1 MPMTK
6 GKPGKRAPG
15 KDGHKKKG
23 HKAGRTAVREAVKKG
38 ALAVGGLDV
47 KRHVLPNLPYLFV
60 SWFFAKTAE
69 SFRLAD
75 GADAAAKAV
84 DALSGLGGVVS
95 KNPFPSFHPH
105 DLLAGICGAAAV
117 WAAVYVKGK
126 NARKYRHGVEYG
138 SARWGRPEDIRPFID
153 PEFKN
158 NILLTQTERVMLGRN
173 KLPKYNI
180 NKNVLV
186 IGGSGSGKTRY
197 HLKPNLMQMNASYVV
212 TDPKGT
218 VVLECG
224 KMLQRGGYEIK
235 ILNTIDFRQSMKY
248 NPFRYIRCEND
259 ILKLVSCIMENTKS
273 GDARGGDEFW
283 SKAEAL
289 YYQALI
295 AYIWYEAPEEEK
307 NMNTLLEMLNASEV
321 REEDETFQNAVD
333 MMFGRLEQRE
343 PGHFAVRQY
352 KKYKMAA
359 GKTAKS
365 ILISCGARMAPFDI
379 KEVREMMME
388 DELELDKLGDRKTAL
403 FCIVSDTDM
412 TFNFISAMVY
422 TQMFNTLCD
431 RALEN
436 GGALKTHVTC
446 LFDEFANQK
455 IPNFEHLISV
465 IRSREISAHVI
476 VQTQSQLKAVYKEHA
491 ETISGNC
498 SCVLFLGGKE
508 QGTLKEISEAL
519 GKETI
524 DAVNSSD
531 TRGSQRSYGLNYQK
545 LGKALM
551 TPDELAVMDNGKCIL
566 QVQGVRP
573 FFSDKYDI
581 TRHPQYRNLSDAD
594 PKNAFDVASFL
605 KRRLKVRPEDEFEVW
620 EMDVPPGI

>member
-1 MPMTK
+1 ME
-6 GKPGKRAPG
+6 
-15 KDGHKKKG
+15 DLKKYII
-23 HKAGRTAVREAVKKG
+23 R
-38 ALAVGGLDV
+38 
-47 KRHVLPNLPYLFV
+47 NLPYVLVF
-60 SWFFAKTAE
+60 WFFCKAAE
-69 SFRLAD
+69 AFRLSAGTD
-75 GADAAAKAV
+75 VVTRTVA
-84 DALSGLGGVVS
+84 ALSGLGAYITRS
-95 KNPFPSFHPH
+95 PFPGTNPY
-105 DLLAGICGAAAV
+105 DLMAGLLGAAAV
-117 WAAVYVKGK
+117 RAAVYFKGK
-126 NARKYRHGVEYG
+126 NAKKYRHGVEYG
-138 SARWGRPEDIRPFID
+138 SARWGTREDIKPFIAPKFED
-153 PEFKN
+153 
-158 NILLTQTERVMLGRN
+158 NILLTQTERIMIGRN
-173 KLPKYNI
+173 KIPKYNI
-180 NKNVLV
+180 NKNVLI
-186 IGGSGSGKTRY
+186 IGGSGSGKTRF
-197 HLKPNLMQMNASYVV
+197 HLKPNLMQMYGSYVV

-235 ILNTIDFRQSMKY
+235 ILNTIDFKQSMKY

-259 ILKLVSCIMENTKS
+259 ILKLVTCIMENTKGEGS
-273 GDARGGDEFW
+273 KGGEDFW

-295 AYIWYEAPEEEK
+295 AYIWYEAPEDEK

-333 MMFGRLEQRE
+333 MMFGRLEQRAPE
-343 PGHFAVRQY
+343 HFAVRQY

-365 ILISCGARMAPFDI
+365 ILISCGARLAPFDI
-379 KEVREMMME
+379 KEVRDMMMD

-403 FCIVSDTDM
+403 FCIVSDTDT
-412 TFNFISAMVY
+412 TFNFIASMVY
-422 TQMFNTLCD
+422 TQMFNVLCD

-436 GGALKTHVTC
+436 GGALKNHVTC

-476 VQTQSQLKAVYKEHA
+476 VQTQSQLKAVYKDHA
-491 ETISGNC
+491 ETIIGNC
-498 SCVLFLGGKE
+498 SSVLFLGGKE
-508 QGTLKEISEAL
+508 QSTLKEISAML

-524 DAVNSSD
+524 DSFNTSD

-545 LGKALM
+545 LGKELM
-551 TPDELAVMDNGKCIL
+551 TPDELAVMDGGKCIL

-581 TRHPQYRNLSDAD
+581 TKHPQYKYLSDAD
-594 PKNAFDVASFL
+594 PKNTFDVAEFL
-605 KRRLKVRPEDEFEVW
+605 KHRLRVKPDDEFEVY
-620 EMDVPPGI
+620 EYEVPPGTGGSAV